1 VEAVAAARVGVV
13 GELDGAGGVLQSLA
27 EDGRAVGEPRRVR
40 DLAAAVAEVERTFR
54 PRWVWAGTDA
64 LYPGLLPG
72 LTDHQSRLGRC
83 HDVALTERLLL
94 GAEGGYGRPRSLGA
108 AWARL
113 HGLPEPADTGP
124 LHTEQADQ
132 DALFTVVADRSKLP
146 PGVDP
151 LAALVEVHAD
161 QLRRLRA
168 AGRRLALLAAAE
180 SAGALAAAELGF
192 DGLPWR
198 TDLHDRLLVDLLGP
212 RPGASAAAGGAQ
224 PPVLAALSQQI
235 QRALHSPRLNPD
247 SPAQLLRAF
256 AEQGV
261 SLPSLRMHQ
270 LRALDHPAAAL
281 VVRYRELSR
290 IHAAHGWAWQDRWVR
305 GGRFRPEYVVGG
317 VVSGRWASH
326 GGGALQ
332 IPRVLRQAVVAE
344 PGHRLVVADAGQLE
358 PRIWAAMSR
367 DPGLGRAAARGD
379 LYAGLAA
386 EAFGGDRPRAK
397 IALLAA
403 MYGQT
408 SGEGGQLVNV
418 LRHRFPKAMELVE
431 SAART
436 GEAGGSV
443 RSLLG
448 RVSPPRDDQE
458 EAGEVGVDGEPAPAG
473 GSARAWGRF
482 TRNFVVQAT
491 AAEWALVL
499 LVSLRRRLAQ
509 LQRPGGDPPR
519 LVFFQ
524 HDEVVV
530 HTPEPLVPDVLAAV
544 ADSADEARALL
555 FGPDC
560 PVPFPM
566 DAMAVDSYAEAKEAD
581 AAEDL
586 ADGDREELPGHRG

>member
-1 VEAVAAARVGVV
+1 MGVV
-13 GELDGAGGVLQSLA
+13 AGARMALVADLDGAGGVLQWLA
-27 EDGRAVGEPRRVR
+27 DDGRALGAPRRVP
-40 DLAAAVAEVERTFR
+40 DLAVAVAEVEREGH
-54 PRWVWAGTDA
+54 PRWVWADTDE
-64 LYPGLLPG
+64 LYPRLLPQ
-72 LTDHQSRLGRC
+72 LTGRRARLGRC

-94 GAEGGYGRPRSLGA
+94 GSEGALGRPRSLGA

-113 HGLPEPADTGP
+113 HGHPEPPDAEP
-124 LHTEQADQ
+124 HHAAHEDQ
-132 DALFTVVADRSKLP
+132 DALFSVVADRSNLP

-168 AGRRLALLAAAE
+168 AGRELTLLAAAE

-198 TDLHDRLLVDLLGP
+198 TELHDRLLVELLGP
-212 RPGASAAAGGAQ
+212 RPRASAASGGAL
-224 PPVLAALSQQI
+224 PPALAALGQEI
-235 QRALHSPRLNPD
+235 QRALRSPRLNPD

-256 AEQGV
+256 AEQGI

-270 LRALDHPAAAL
+270 LRALDHPAAPL
-281 VVRYRELSR
+281 VVRYRELAR
-290 IHAAHGWAWQDRWVR
+290 IHTAHGWAWQDRWVR
-305 GGRFRPEYVVGG
+305 DGRFRPEYVVGG
-317 VVSGRWASH
+317 VVSGRWASR

-332 IPRVLRQAVVAE
+332 IPRVLRGAVVAD

-358 PRIWAAMSR
+358 PRILAAMSR
-367 DPGLGRAAARGD
+367 DPGLARAAARGD

-386 EAFGGDRPRAK
+386 EAFGGDRARAK

-408 SGEGGQLVNV
+408 GGEGGQLVNV
-418 LRHRFPKAMELVE
+418 LRHRFPRAMELVE
-431 SAART
+431 AAART
-436 GEAGGSV
+436 GESGGSV

-448 RVSPPRDDQE
+448 RVSPVL
-458 EAGEVGVDGEPAPAG
+458 GDGEGAREFGEDGDPVPVS

-482 TRNFVVQAT
+482 TRNFVIQAT

-499 LVSLRRRLAQ
+499 LVSLRRRLAE
-509 LQRPGGDPPR
+509 LGGAAGGDPPR

-530 HTPEPLVPDVLAAV
+530 HAAEPLVPGVLAAI
-544 ADSADEARALL
+544 AASAEEAGALL
-555 FGPDC
+555 FGPSC

-566 DAMAVDSYAEAKEAD
+566 DAVPVDSYADAKEAES
-581 AAEDL
+581 AGPVEEAEEG
-586 ADGDREELPGHRG
+586 AV